1 MTVSKLLDLQAICCR
16 PSSSKRPIS
25 EQTNGAAAM
34 KIVRFPLEVVRRVRA
49 AVGDDFIVI
58 FRIAAMDMLQGG
70 MSWDEI
76 ALLAKELEKAGA
88 SIISTHFVWHEANV
102 PTIATMV
109 PRAAFTRVT
118 ARVRKE
124 VSIPVITSN
133 PN

>member
-1 MTVSKLLDLQAICCR
+1 MGWELRESYAV
-16 PSSSKRPIS
+16 
-25 EQTNGAAAM
+25 
-34 KIVRFPLEVVRRVRA
+34 PLEVVRRVRET
-49 AVGDDFIVI
+49 VGEDFIVI

-109 PRAAFTRVT
+109 PELRLL
-118 ARVRKE
+118 
-124 VSIPVITSN
+124 VSLRESKRSQHSCHHL
-133 PN
+133 

>member
-1 MTVSKLLDLQAICCR
+1 MGWELRESYAVSTRGGPTR
-16 PSSSKRPIS
+16 P
-25 EQTNGAAAM
+25 ET
-34 KIVRFPLEVVRRVRA
+34 
-49 AVGDDFIVI
+49 VGDDFIVI

-118 ARVRKE
+118 ARVRKK
-124 VSIPVITSN
+124 SASLSSPLTG
-133 PN
+133 